1 MLISVVILIKNNEFY
16 INYLNQ
22 IFSTIENKNN
32 LTFEY
37 YIYENNSSDNTKINL
52 ANFMKNRK
60 GICFLENLKT
70 HTSFNGGISIERG
83 KHMANLRNTLKKK
96 HGILK
101 SQYTLLLDSDV
112 LFNDKT
118 FDKILD
124 VFKANKDIVMTT
136 TYSLCGNAILNNILY
151 HYYDTLALKLNNGF
165 CYKTSNNKCPFKECI
180 RCVEFRKKYNIQIPE
195 NMLIN
200 IDGII
205 DVKSAFGGFCVI
217 KTEVYN
223 NCSWGD
229 TICEHHSF
237 CESVSKEGRIVIA
250 SNIKTLTTIPEF
262 KNDPQKNIAVYNK
275 MLSILNKFY

>member
-101 SQYTLLLDSDV
+101 Q
-112 LFNDKT
+112 
-118 FDKILD
+118 
-124 VFKANKDIVMTT
+124 
-136 TYSLCGNAILNNILY
+136 ILNNL
-151 HYYDTLALKLNNGF
+151 
-165 CYKTSNNKCPFKECI
+165 
-180 RCVEFRKKYNIQIPE
+180 QI
-195 NMLIN
+195 
-200 IDGII
+200 
-205 DVKSAFGGFCVI
+205 
-217 KTEVYN
+217 Y
-223 NCSWGD
+223 
-229 TICEHHSF
+229 
-237 CESVSKEGRIVIA
+237 
-250 SNIKTLTTIPEF
+250 
-262 KNDPQKNIAVYNK
+262 
-275 MLSILNKFY
+275 